1 MTTRNTII
9 VSIILSILAV
19 WAVKADPVGK
29 AACHAVCAM
38 PVEGF

>member
-9 VSIILSILAV
+9 AAIVITLLGV
-19 WAVKADPVGK
+19 WMVKADPVGK